1 MEFDNI
7 ICGNPP
13 KTEREKEFDR
23 FAKNELAEYRRKKKA
38 FYDNPIHWDNNKRR
52 RYGLP
57 VLRGVF
63 NKNRPQKYLSFHPSR
78 QLFCMMEDL
87 IDEILVSA
95 MWSDLDSF
103 VDEKDVINNS
113 DVNIFEVDK

>member
-7 ICGNPP
+7 IRGNPP

-23 FAKNELAEYRRKKKA
+23 LAKNELAEYRRKKKA

-63 NKNRPQKYLSFHPSR
+63 NKNRPKKYSSFHLNEL
-78 QLFCMMEDL
+78 LFRMLDDL
-87 IDEILVSA
+87 IDESLGTMLSN
-95 MWSDLDSF
+95 LDSF
-103 VDEKDVINNS
+103 VDEKNVINNS
-113 DVNIFEVDK
+113 DVNIFEIDR

>member
-7 ICGNPP
+7 IRGNPP

-23 FAKNELAEYRRKKKA
+23 FAKNELAEYRHKKKA

-63 NKNRPQKYLSFHPSR
+63 NKNRPKKYLSFHPSR

-87 IDEILVSA
+87 IDERLVSA
-95 MWSDLDSF
+95 MWSDPDSF